1 MNILKIV
8 FRNLRH
14 RKLSSL
20 LTVFSILTGVA
31 LVISIM
37 LIKQETENA
46 FSQTATGYEIIVG
59 PKGSPLQLTL
69 STVYQIGVPIQ
80 NMPLKTY
87 ELLKNDK
94 RVKNAIPYV
103 LGDNYKNFRFV
114 GTVPEIFT
122 EFEYK
127 KGIKYK
133 LKEGNFFSNDLEAV
147 IGSEVSEKTGL
158 KVGDL
163 FTGSHGIE
171 AYEGSETHEEFIF
184 KVAGILEQTYTPID
198 RVIFVP
204 MNAIWKI
211 HSHEAEVKKAETD
224 TSVHVHENEISAE
237 YEKTVTAVLL
247 KLKSPVYFDLLRR
260 QINDNKYEG
269 INAQAILPVFEIKQ
283 LFDII
288 GNINSILLV
297 ISYLVIF
304 TGAIS
309 ILVSIYNSINERK
322 RDIAIMRSL
331 GAKRCFIFGI
341 IISEGFIISLAGA
354 LSGILT
360 AHFLIY
366 LFRNRISEAAG
377 IQISGIAYNSNEI
390 FILLGTV
397 LLGMTVS
404 LIPAV
409 KAYRTDVAK
418 NLSPVS

>member
-8 FRNLRH
+8 YRNLKH
-14 RKLSSL
+14 RKLSTL
-20 LTVFSILTGVA
+20 LTIFSILVGVA

-37 LIKQETENA
+37 LIRQETEDSFN
-46 FSQTATGYEIIVG
+46 QTATGYEIIVG

-69 STVYQIGVPIQ
+69 STVYQIGYPIQ
-80 NMPLKTY
+80 NMPLNVY

-94 RVKNAIPYV
+94 RVKVAIPYV

-122 EFEYK
+122 DFEYK
-127 KGIKYK
+127 KSVKYK
-133 LKEGNFFSNDLEAV
+133 LQEGNFFTNDLEAV
-147 IGSEVSEKTGL
+147 IGSETAERTGL
-158 KVGDL
+158 KVGDM

-171 AYEGSETHEEFIF
+171 AYEGSDSHEEFKF
-184 KVAGILEQTYTPID
+184 KVSGILEQTFTPTD
-198 RVIFVP
+198 RVIFVA
-204 MNAIWKI
+204 MEAIWKI
-211 HSHEAEVKKAETD
+211 HSHDAEVKKAESD
-224 TSVHVHENEISAE
+224 TSVHVHEDEISE
-237 YEKTVTAVLL
+237 DYEKTITAVLL
-247 KLKSPVYFDLLRR
+247 KLRSPVYFDLLRR

-269 INAQAILPVFEIKQ
+269 INAQAILPMFEIKQ

-288 GNINSILLV
+288 GNINSILMV

-331 GAKRCFIFGI
+331 GAKKSFIFGI
-341 IISEGFIISLAGA
+341 IISEGFLISMAGA
-354 LSGILT
+354 LSGIFT

-366 LFRNRISEAAG
+366 LFRDKISEAAG
-377 IQISGIAYNSNEI
+377 IRISGAAYNSNELY
-390 FILLGTV
+390 ILIGTII
-397 LLGMTVS
+397 LGMIVS
-404 LIPAV
+404 LIPAI

>member
-8 FRNLRH
+8 YRNLTH
-14 RKLSSL
+14 RKLSTI
-20 LTVFSILTGVA
+20 LTIFSILVGVA

-37 LIKQETENA
+37 LIRQETEDA
-46 FSQTATGYEIIVG
+46 FNQTATGYEIIVG

-69 STVYQIGVPIQ
+69 STVYQIGYPIQ
-80 NMPLKTY
+80 NMPLKVY

-94 RVKNAIPYV
+94 RVKVAIPYV

-122 EFEYK
+122 DFEYK
-127 KGIKYK
+127 KGVKYK
-133 LKEGNFFSNDLEAV
+133 LKEGDFFTNDLEAV
-147 IGSEVSEKTGL
+147 IGSETAERTGL
-158 KVGDL
+158 KIGDM

-171 AYEGSETHEEFIF
+171 AYEGSDSHEEFKF
-184 KVAGILEQTYTPID
+184 KVSGILEQTFTPTD

-204 MNAIWKI
+204 MEAIWKI
-211 HSHEAEVKKAETD
+211 HSHDAEVKKAESD
-224 TSVHVHENEISAE
+224 TSVHVHEDEIAE
-237 YEKTVTAVLL
+237 DYEKTVTAVLL
-247 KLKSPVYFDLLRR
+247 KLRSPVYFDLLRR

-269 INAQAILPVFEIKQ
+269 INAQAILPMFEIKQ

-288 GNINSILLV
+288 GNINSILMV

-331 GAKRCFIFGI
+331 GAKKSFIFGI
-341 IISEGFIISLAGA
+341 IISEGFLISLAGA
-354 LSGILT
+354 LSGIFT

-366 LFRNRISEAAG
+366 LFRNKISEAAG
-377 IQISGIAYNSNEI
+377 IQISGTAYNSNELYI
-390 FILLGTV
+390 VIGTII
-397 LLGMTVS
+397 LGMIVS

>member
-1 MNILKIV
+1 
-8 FRNLRH
+8 
-14 RKLSSL
+14 
-20 LTVFSILTGVA
+20 
-31 LVISIM
+31 M
-37 LIKQETENA
+37 LIRQETEDA
-46 FSQTATGYEIIVG
+46 FNQTATGYEIIVG

-69 STVYQIGVPIQ
+69 STVYQIGYPIQ
-80 NMPLKTY
+80 NMPLNVY

-94 RVKNAIPYV
+94 RVKVAIPYV

-122 EFEYK
+122 DFEYK
-127 KGIKYK
+127 KSVKYK
-133 LKEGNFFSNDLEAV
+133 LQEGDFFTNDLEAV
-147 IGSEVSEKTGL
+147 IGSETAERTGL
-158 KVGDL
+158 KIGDM

-171 AYEGSETHEEFIF
+171 AYEGSDSHEEFKF
-184 KVAGILEQTYTPID
+184 KVSGILEQTFTPTD

-204 MNAIWKI
+204 MEAIWKI
-211 HSHEAEVKKAETD
+211 HSHDAEVKKAESD
-224 TSVHVHENEISAE
+224 TSVHVHEDGIAE
-237 YEKTVTAVLL
+237 DYEKTVTAVLL
-247 KLKSPVYFDLLRR
+247 KLRSPVYFDLLRR

-269 INAQAILPVFEIKQ
+269 INAQAILPMFEIKQ

-288 GNINSILLV
+288 GNINSILMV

-322 RDIAIMRSL
+322 RDIAVMRSL
-331 GAKRCFIFGI
+331 GAKKSFIFGM
-341 IISEGFIISLAGA
+341 IISEGFLISLAGA
-354 LSGILT
+354 LSGIFT

-366 LFRNRISEAAG
+366 LFRNKISEAAG
-377 IQISGIAYNSNEI
+377 IQISGTAYNSNELYI
-390 FILLGTV
+390 VIGTII
-397 LLGMTVS
+397 LGMIVS